1 MELGVF
7 AFATEYSMPV
17 GELAAAAEAR
27 GFESLWL
34 PEHTHI
40 PASRRTAYPGGG
52 ELPREYA
59 HTLDPFVALAIAAAS
74 TRRLRL
80 GTGVCLL
87 IERDTLTTAK
97 TVATLDHASGGR
109 FELGVGGGW
118 NREEMEHHGTSY
130 PTRFGKLEEQVAA
143 LREIWSRDQAEYHG
157 KFVDFGPVWS
167 WPKPV
172 QRPHPPILFGGES
185 PHTLR
190 RVVELGAGWLPR
202 ARAPE
207 RVLAGMAELR
217 ALAGRAGRPPE
228 SIDVSVF
235 APPTDPAW
243 IARFAEAGAKRT
255 ILWLPAE
262 PAEATLRRLDR
273 YTELRADAS

>member
-1 MELGVF
+1 MTMQLGVF

-17 GELAAAAEAR
+17 GDLAEAAEAR

-40 PASRRTAYPGGG
+40 PAGRRTPYPGGG

-59 HTLDPFVALAIAAAS
+59 HTLDPFVALAIAAAR
-74 TRRLRL
+74 TERLRL

-97 TVATLDHASGGR
+97 AVATLDQASGGR

-118 NREEMEHHGTSY
+118 NREEMEHHGTVYAS
-130 PTRFGKLEEQVAA
+130 RFRKLREQVEA
-143 LREIWSRDQAEYHG
+143 LQQIWTRDEAEYHG

-185 PHTLR
+185 THTLR
-190 RVVELGAGWLPR
+190 RVLELGAGWLPR
-202 ARAPE
+202 ARNPE
-207 RVLAGMAELR
+207 RVLAGISELR
-217 ALAGRAGRPPE
+217 ALAKRAGRPAASVP
-228 SIDVSVF
+228 ISVF
-235 APPTDPAW
+235 APPPDPAW
-243 IARFAEAGAKRT
+243 LERFAEADAERAV
-255 ILWLPAE
+255 LWLPAE
-262 PAEATLRRLDR
+262 PPDPTLRRLDR
-273 YTELRADAS
+273 YAELRRG